1 MTPTLA
7 RFWGMGR
14 VTLRAFWMLGGGGGS
29 AAAALDEYDEGCW
42 SQRISGVAATMPCTF
57 WTPCVR
63 TGRSRHIFEGAGHMM
78 LRAFRI
84 PGTKDVRHHTFPKG
98 LLRGPPAPTI
108 DIAAVARPINGAVRG
123 SGAKPG
129 DANPEGTSVA
139 AERVTAREFGRDHRL
154 PPPPP
159 GTCCTTSMMM
169 SATRAVTGPIASG
182 GAGRGPGK
190 KRQRRP
196 PCCRRVARVW
206 THVLSALRRPSHRG
220 RMRPVGR
227 LSLPAA
233 RDPLRHAQVDAVWA
247 WSRADTLRP
256 CTRWRTSRR
265 AVVARKVAHMRA
277 RAGSERRNSRAR
289 LRQWRNVGLVRDRE
303 SRGARRFSAGL
314 RPRRL
319 LRGAADRGPGP
330 VACRARRR
338 ADGAASGGAC
348 SAFGVRGAPIDR
360 APKQQKKK
368 A

>member
-1 MTPTLA
+1 
-7 RFWGMGR
+7 
-14 VTLRAFWMLGGGGGS
+14 
-29 AAAALDEYDEGCW
+29 
-42 SQRISGVAATMPCTF
+42 MPCTF

-190 KRQRRP
+190 E
-196 PCCRRVARVW
+196 A
-206 THVLSALRRPSHRG
+206 TTAA
-220 RMRPVGR
+220 M
-227 LSLPAA
+227 LP
-233 RDPLRHAQVDAVWA
+233 
-247 WSRADTLRP
+247 
-256 CTRWRTSRR
+256 
-265 AVVARKVAHMRA
+265 
-277 RAGSERRNSRAR
+277 
-289 LRQWRNVGLVRDRE
+289 
-303 SRGARRFSAGL
+303 SRGACVDARSIRSTPPVASRTHAPCRATQPTCGPRPSASRASGRCL
-314 RPRRL
+314 GVVPRRHAPAMYAL
-319 LRGAADRGPGP
+319 ANFASRSRCTQSCAHASACWVGAA
-330 VACRARRR
+330 
-338 ADGAASGGAC
+338 
-348 SAFGVRGAPIDR
+348 
-360 APKQQKKK
+360 
-368 A
+368 